1 MPHLGTTYPAVLSI
15 ALLQSEEAYQ
25 IVEPQR
31 LRSFILSTKS
41 QSERGAFCIHVGGE
55 EDLRAL
61 YIAVLCGDFFN
72 ILDGEVTD
80 GIVEH
85 VVKCQTYEG
94 GIAPNPNAEAHAG
107 YTYCG
112 VAALAIL
119 GKLECLNLPRLL
131 DWACNKQKELE
142 GGFCGRTNKLVD
154 SCYSVWL
161 GSVFAILN
169 ECLGFQFQVNGGH
182 MLYDQLGLQKYI
194 LMGCQ
199 TAEGGLVDKLG
210 KKVDFYH
217 TTYSISG
224 LSMAQ
229 RLNTGDPATSGQTHL
244 FDNAQ
249 NLLEEVDPRFNIPR
263 SKVAEIRKYFRS
275 ESSQQ

>member
-1 MPHLGTTYPAVLSI
+1 MPHLGTTYPAVLSV

-25 IVEPQR
+25 IIDRQL
-31 LRSFILSTKS
+31 LRKFILSTKS
-41 QSERGAFCIHVGGE
+41 KTDRGAFCIHVGGE

-72 ILDGEVTD
+72 ILDGEVAD
-80 GIVEH
+80 GIVEY
-85 VVKCQTYEG
+85 VVRCQTYEG
-94 GIAPNPNAEAHAG
+94 GIAPNPNSEAHAG

-119 GKLECLNLPRLL
+119 NKLDSLNIPRLI
-131 DWACNKQKELE
+131 DWATNKQKELE

-161 GSVFAILN
+161 GSIFSILN
-169 ECLGFQFQVNGGH
+169 ESLGFQFQVNGGH

-217 TTYSISG
+217 TAYSLSG

-229 RLNTGDPATSGQTHL
+229 RLNTGDAATSGELHL
-244 FDNAQ
+244 FGNSQ
-249 NLLEEVDPRFNIPR
+249 NLLEDIDPRFNIPR
-263 SKVAEIRKYFRS
+263 AKVTDIRKYFRS
-275 ESSQQ
+275 